1 MAPPAPRAMMSPLR
15 TTSAIVAV
23 SAGVALALALGNW
36 QLRRAAEKVAAERAL
51 EQVRRAAPVELR
63 GASDFGAIAADLPHR
78 VRVRGWFESE
88 HTVWLDNRALK
99 GRAGFLVVTPLR
111 IEASQVR
118 VLVNR
123 GWAPRDPAE
132 RTHLPPIRQP
142 DGVVE
147 IEGIAM
153 QDVPRVFQ
161 FTGSD
166 VGPIRQNLDIDELR
180 KEIDAP
186 IAGFVIQQT
195 SALDDALDR
204 EWMPPATGV
213 ERNRGYAFQW
223 FSLAAVLGV
232 IGIGLAWRALRR
244 RHATEGTA

>member
-1 MAPPAPRAMMSPLR
+1 MMSPLR
-15 TTSAIVAV
+15 TTLAIVAV
-23 SAGVALALALGNW
+23 SAGVATTLALGNW
-36 QLRRAAEKVAAERAL
+36 QLRRAAEKVAAEQAWER
-51 EQVRRAAPVELR
+51 VRRAAPVDLR
-63 GASDFGAIAADLPHR
+63 GASDFGAIVADLPR
-78 VRVRGWFESE
+78 LVRVRGWFEGE
-88 HTVWLDNRALK
+88 HTIWLDNRPLK

-111 IEASQVR
+111 IDASQVR

-132 RTHLPPIRQP
+132 RTHLPSVRQP

-161 FTGSD
+161 FTRSD
-166 VGPIRQNLDIDELR
+166 FGPIRQNLDIDELR

-186 IAGFVIQQT
+186 LAGFVIQQT

-204 EWMPPATGV
+204 EWIPPATGV
-213 ERNRGYAFQW
+213 ERHRGYAFQW
-223 FSLAAVLGV
+223 FSLAALLGAIA
-232 IGIGLAWRALRR
+232 IGVAWRAFRR
-244 RHATEGTA
+244 RDAAQSVT